1 MAKYVSVSHI
11 DTCFPE
17 YLTDHHGREGEYL
30 AGVYITSATTCG
42 EVRAELLFDIL
53 GCADLPEWITA
64 DMLEKAVDDELPAS
78 VSDSTFD
85 DSLESSDDS
94 DEEPPQAW
102 FLLTW
107 EDEEDESE
115 VLPE

>member
-17 YLTDHHGREGEYL
+17 YLTDHHGRDGEYL
-30 AGVYITSATTCG
+30 AGVYITCASTCG
-42 EVRAELLFDIL
+42 EVRDELLSDIL
-53 GCADLPEWITA
+53 GCANLPDWITD

-85 DSLESSDDS
+85 DSLESSD
-94 DEEPPQAW
+94 EESPQAW

-115 VLPE
+115 VWRPEN